1 MAQVKA
7 QGDLILL
14 QLSEDDVTYV
24 TLGCA
29 TSNGFERTSTT
40 SDASCKEDGV
50 FNDPEVIKIGATLS
64 VEALLLI
71 DDATYKWNN
80 HQLDDW
86 MQARTVLYFK
96 FGKGGAGEI
105 NYKGRCQVSELSDTA
120 PNEETASWSASFNVK
135 KGWTQTANP

>member
-1 MAQVKA
+1 MAFVKT

-14 QLSEDDVTYV
+14 QLSEDDTTYV

-50 FNDPEVIKIGATLS
+50 YNDPEVIKIGATLT
-64 VEALLLI
+64 VDGLLLI
-71 DDATYKWNN
+71 DDTTFEWSN

-86 MQARTVLYFK
+86 MQARTILYFRY
-96 FGKGGAGEI
+96 GKAGTGEI
-105 NYKGRCQVSELSDTA
+105 NYTGQCQISDLSDSA
-120 PNEETASWSASFNVK
+120 PNEETASWSCTLNVK
-135 KGWTQTANP
+135 KGWAKTPNV